1 MSTCDPSHTRKL
13 LPPNT
18 FPNFNNNTPVL
29 RNKPHNKQTRVHFPN
44 NLRNQSHLRLAP
56 NSGANQSAMNKQIA
70 EARLSAKSNNAFIRR
85 VMTARNPNGTM
96 SKNGTKNISGL
107 RRRITANE
115 AKQYANELHQHLSN
129 QYAINRGGRRKTK
142 RSRK

>member
-1 MSTCDPSHTRKL
+1 MPSETRKL
-13 LPPNT
+13 LPPNA
-18 FPNFNNNTPVL
+18 FPNFYNNTPVP
-29 RNKPHNKQTRVHFPN
+29 RNNTYKKSNKKTRVHFPN

-56 NSGANQSAMNKQIA
+56 NSGATQSAANKEIA
-70 EARLSAKSNNAFIRR
+70 EARLSAKSNDLFIRK

-96 SKNGTKNISGL
+96 SKNGTRNISGL
-107 RRRITANE
+107 RRRITASE